1 MQPGMRKTSRGAKPA
16 GTGPDHD
23 SIRPNNRHFTSQS
36 ALHGSSG
43 LSLI

>member
-1 MQPGMRKTSRGAKPA
+1 MKPGMGEASRGAKPA

-23 SIRPNNRHFTSQS
+23 SIRPKNRHFTSQS
-36 ALHGSSG
+36 ALHGWSG